1 MQQKNGETDKC
12 NYCDQR
18 AIAHYRIPNP
28 TIRPIS
34 GKVGEWSNVYLCSEH
49 ETAVKRSAPY
59 SQNLNYVGIA

>member
-12 NYCDQR
+12 NYGDPR

-34 GKVGEWSNVYLCSEH
+34 GKVGEWSNVYVCSEH
-49 ETAVKRSAPY
+49 ETAVKRSDPY